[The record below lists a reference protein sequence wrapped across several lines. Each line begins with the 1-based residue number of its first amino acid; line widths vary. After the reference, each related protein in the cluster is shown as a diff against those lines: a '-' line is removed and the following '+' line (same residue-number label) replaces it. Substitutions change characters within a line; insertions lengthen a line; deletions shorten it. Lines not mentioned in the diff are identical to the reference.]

1 LGRVMTIFGKAFTD
15 SQVRAQMD
23 TNFAFITGESRPKV
37 KGKGKNADNITPE
50 MWFKELSWVH
60 CFIFCQAFHEA
71 SARGILNAA
80 EIEIGQQ
87 LIDMMP

>member
-1 LGRVMTIFGKAFTD
+1 MTIFGKAFTD
-15 SQVRAQMD
+15 AQVRAQMD
-23 TNFAFITGESRPKV
+23 TNFSFITGESRPRI
-37 KGKGKNADNITPE
+37 KGKGKNDAAITPE
-50 MWFKELSWVH
+50 MWFTELSWVH
-60 CFIFCQAFHEA
+60 CFIFCQSFHEA